1 MPTFSKEHAKVQT
14 HRSSIFRLFTI
25 RYRHKLR
32 HSTTRSPA
40 PRCDAVKSLPS
51 QRARQQ
57 HSSRI
62 VPTVN
67 CHPDNSQCLY
77 LSCLLLALIFGTLML
92 VFKELRP
99 SVVSCVAEARRSV
112 RCAPQ
117 ILDACVELSRIG
129 LLLVISLS
137 TSKLM
142 WLFGADTMYLVA
154 LLSQPLAVSC

>member
-1 MPTFSKEHAKVQT
+1 
-14 HRSSIFRLFTI
+14 
-25 RYRHKLR
+25 
-32 HSTTRSPA
+32 
-40 PRCDAVKSLPS
+40 
-51 QRARQQ
+51 
-57 HSSRI
+57 
-62 VPTVN
+62 
-67 CHPDNSQCLY
+67 
-77 LSCLLLALIFGTLML
+77 ML